1 MSIQCRGVVAA
12 FVVLIA
18 SNAGAQAGPDHMQCY
33 RVTDATLGRLK
44 GIVDLDASIGL
55 APGCKLGKA
64 KLYCVPAEQQVQ
76 PGSLVVGR
84 TPVSTLPYHGPP
96 AETDRI
102 CYRVKCETPS
112 GVAPDQTVTDEFGTH
127 ELRKLRTELMCKPAT
142 GGTLPP
148 PRSGFQIRTPEIEIP
163 PLYNLGQ
170 CYYFRTSNAVTIP
183 VKRFAS
189 QMRPVTKQI
198 VLLTTTTSSGV
209 PLDKEPPGTVNLID
223 CDTVPNNGLMAQW
236 VYAADTPSAEMTLP
250 ADDGEG
256 NPVAIEIPAYSA
268 GYILMHNHNTTQ
280 EPVMAQV
287 TINGEALEGPVY
299 TKSSTLMTYEG
310 SIAVPPQ
317 ASGYAY
323 SRTCEV
329 PAGAKFWRF
338 TTHTHGRAVRSWI
351 NDVNDQLVLDTFD
364 WEHPTVQSFP
374 TPPFFTFPSN
384 RMANGCLF
392 NNPYTFTLR
401 TGESYQSEE
410 QCVSVGYFFPAT
422 KPLRCQNGFPG

>member
-1 MSIQCRGVVAA
+1 MIIKCRGLVVACFTLLA
-12 FVVLIA
+12 T
-18 SNAGAQAGPDHMQCY
+18 NAGAEMPDHMQCY
-33 RVTDATLGRLK
+33 RITDATLGRLK
-44 GIVDLDASIGL
+44 GIVDLDAPTGL

-64 KLYCVPAEQQVQ
+64 KLYCVPAGQQVQ
-76 PGSLVVGR
+76 PGTLVDGR

-96 AETDRI
+96 TETDRI
-102 CYRVKCETPS
+102 CYRVKCEAPN
-112 GVAPDQTVTDEFGTH
+112 GAAPDQTVTDEFGTH

-183 VKRFAS
+183 VKRFIS
-189 QMRPVTKQI
+189 EMRPVTKQI
-198 VLLTTTTSSGV
+198 ILLTTTTSSGV
-209 PLDKEPPGTVNLID
+209 PVDKEPPGTVNLID
-223 CDTVPNNGLMAQW
+223 CDTIPNNGLMAQW
-236 VYAADTPSAEMTLP
+236 VYAADTSPAEVALP
-250 ADDGEG
+250 DDDGEG
-256 NPVAIEIPAYSA
+256 NPVAIEIPAHSA

-280 EPVMAQV
+280 EPVLAQV
-287 TINGEALEGPVY
+287 TINAEALEGPIY

-310 SIAVPPQ
+310 SIAVPPGVQ
-317 ASGYAY
+317 GYLATR
-323 SRTCEV
+323 SCEV

-338 TTHTHGRAVRSWI
+338 TTHTHGRAVRSAI
-351 NDVNDQLVLDTFD
+351 HDGGQLVFETFD
-364 WEHPTVQSFP
+364 WEHPGVQSFP
-374 TPPFFTFPSN
+374 APPFFTFASN
-384 RMANGCLF
+384 RLSYGCTF
-392 NNPYTFTLR
+392 NNPFSFTLR